1 MKGWGMLVG
10 YARVSTDDQNLDLQ
24 TDALNSA
31 GCSQLFTDQV
41 SGAAMD
47 KAGLTKALAYLR
59 EGDTLVVWKLDRLGR
74 TVKGL
79 VELVDLLKAR
89 GIQFR
94 SVTDGIDT
102 STPAGRFFF
111 HMMAALAEMERDLI
125 RERTNAGLAA
135 ARARGR
141 LGGRKPKLDASK
153 LESAQT
159 LLAAKVEVGVVAKNL
174 GVSRTTLYRALAKLP
189 VADKQGQKAKTARS
203 LAALGGQA
211 PSIDLVQRRRED
223 VAPT

>member
-1 MKGWGMLVG
+1 MFIG

-24 TDALNSA
+24 LDALKKA

-41 SGAAMD
+41 SGAAAV
-47 KAGLTKALAYLR
+47 KTGLEAALAYLR

-79 VELVDLLKAR
+79 VELADLLNSR

-94 SVTDGIDT
+94 SLTDGIDT
-102 STPAGRFFF
+102 STAAGRFFF

-125 RERTNAGLAA
+125 HERTTAGLAA

-141 LGGRKPKLDASK
+141 KGGRKLKLDDAKRDAARK
-153 LESAQT
+153 LLEAGT
-159 LLAAKVEVGVVAKNL
+159 PAVDVAKTL
-174 GVSRTTLYRALAKLP
+174 GVGRATLYRH
-189 VADKQGQKAKTARS
+189 
-203 LAALGGQA
+203 LGG
-211 PSIDLVQRRRED
+211 PSLRKEGSQESSK
-223 VAPT
+223 

>member
-1 MKGWGMLVG
+1 MLVG

-24 TDALNSA
+24 ADALTKA
-31 GCSQLFTDQV
+31 GCERLFRDQV
-41 SGAAMD
+41 SGAAAV
-47 KAGLTKALAYLR
+47 KAALEEALAYLR

-79 VELVDLLKAR
+79 VELVDLLKVR

-94 SVTDGIDT
+94 SLTDGIDT

-125 RERTNAGLAA
+125 RERTTAGLAA

-141 LGGRKPKLDASK
+141 MGGRKLKLDDTKLDAARK
-153 LESAQT
+153 LLDAGT
-159 LLAAKVEVGVVAKNL
+159 PAVAVAKAL
-174 GVSRTTLYRALAKLP
+174 GVGRATLYRRLASSSLP
-189 VADKQGQKAKTARS
+189 
-203 LAALGGQA
+203 
-211 PSIDLVQRRRED
+211 RRGA
-223 VAPT
+223 V